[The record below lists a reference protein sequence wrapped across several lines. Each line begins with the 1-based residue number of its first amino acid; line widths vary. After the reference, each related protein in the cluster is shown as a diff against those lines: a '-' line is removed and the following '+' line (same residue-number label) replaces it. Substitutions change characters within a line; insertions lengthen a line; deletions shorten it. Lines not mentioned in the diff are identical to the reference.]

1 MKITAKQYAR
11 GLQEATADKT
21 EAEAKI
27 VIAKFLTILVG
38 RGKVKLVPSIIKEL
52 EVLGR
57 VERGEVLA
65 ELISARSISTES
77 KKLLESYV
85 KKHSGSDKVVWQ
97 EAIDEKLIGGGVIK
111 FQDRMIDFSCQRVL
125 AEIKKSLAK

>member
-11 GLQEATADKT
+11 GLQEATAKKT

-52 EVLGR
+52 EVLGH
-57 VERGEVLA
+57 VERGEVLT
-65 ELISARSISTES
+65 ELISARNISTES
-77 KKLLESYV
+77 KELLEKYV
-85 KKHSGSDKVVWQ
+85 RKQSGQDKVVWQ
-97 EAIDEKLIGGGVIK
+97 EVIDEKLIGGGVIK
-111 FQDRMIDFSCQRVL
+111 FQDRIIDFSCQNVL
-125 AEIKKSLAK
+125 TKIKQALIK

>member
-11 GLQEATADKT
+11 GLEETTADKT

-65 ELISARSISTES
+65 ELISARELSAES
-77 KKLLESYV
+77 KKLLASYI
-85 KKHSGSDKVVWQ
+85 KKQSGSDKVVWQ
-97 EAIDEKLIGGGVIK
+97 EVIDEKLIGGVVIK
-111 FQDRMIDFSCQRVL
+111 FQDRMIDFSCQNVL
-125 AEIKKSLAK
+125 TKIKQALIK

>member
-11 GLQEATADKT
+11 GLGEATADKT

-52 EVLGR
+52 EILGR

-65 ELISARSISTES
+65 ELISARELSAES

-85 KKHSGSDKVVWQ
+85 KKQSGSDKVVWQ
-97 EAIDEKLIGGGVIK
+97 EAIDAKLIGGGVIK
-111 FQDRMIDFSCQRVL
+111 FQDRIIDFSCQRAL
-125 AEIKKSLAK
+125 AEIKQALIK

>member
-11 GLQEATADKT
+11 GLEEVTADKT
-21 EAEAKI
+21 EAEARI

-65 ELISARSISTES
+65 ELISARELSAES

-85 KKHSGSDKVVWQ
+85 KKQSGSDKVVWQ
-97 EAIDEKLIGGGVIK
+97 EAIDAKLIGGGVIK
-111 FQDRMIDFSCQRVL
+111 FQDRMIDFSCQNVL
-125 AEIKKSLAK
+125 TKIKQALIK

>member
-27 VIAKFLTILVG
+27 VIAKFLTILIG

-57 VERGEVLA
+57 TERGEVLA
-65 ELISARSISTES
+65 ELISARELSAES

-85 KKHSGSDKVVWQ
+85 KKQSGSDKVVWQ

-111 FQDRMIDFSCQRVL
+111 FQDRIIDFSCQRVL
-125 AEIKKSLAK
+125 TEIKKSLIK